1 MYPHINP
8 TTTHFINAAKYTF
21 RNYIDHAIIFR
32 ARDRICRITNPI
44 PSLLARIELLHRRRI
59 YSVAKFTARLGSVLS
74 GFARCHGAL
83 ESSRGAA
90 DPLTQVWQSELE
102 VSMNDER
109 RTNSLRRQKY
119 ATRSPE
125 RRKHGRPEAEFLC
138 STKEIASPTVH
149 QRIRALPPV
158 NKNNQQSLF
167 LQKAITYFWVIDNRV
182 TRRGTGKSS
191 RWYSRA

>member
-1 MYPHINP
+1 MFPHINP

-74 GFARCHGAL
+74 GFARCRRCFRVFPG
-83 ESSRGAA
+83 SSRPSNSGLAKW
-90 DPLTQVWQSELE
+90 TGSI
-102 VSMNDER
+102 DER
-109 RTNSLRRQKY
+109 RTTNKFPPPTKVRHAIPRAPQAWPPRNRVSLFDQRNCLGNDSPTDRGDFHRG
-119 ATRSPE
+119 TRIT
-125 RRKHGRPEAEFLC
+125 RKH
-138 STKEIASPTVH
+138 S
-149 QRIRALPPV
+149 
-158 NKNNQQSLF
+158 
-167 LQKAITYFWVIDNRV
+167 YFWVIDNRV

-191 RWYSRA
+191 R